1 MQKKRST
8 SAFFPIIVIVVCL
21 IVSVSI
27 YQLIL
32 GNPNNFVDEARDKP
46 KVGNI
51 LGIMFKGGFL
61 VPIILTELM
70 MVLVFSVERI
80 LTIARARG
88 SGNVANFVRKIQYCL
103 STNDLE
109 GAEKECNRQKG
120 SVANVIKSGLKK
132 YAEMAENK
140 EFTHEQKMLA
150 IQKEIEE
157 TTSLELPM
165 LQKNLPFIA
174 TIAPLGTLS
183 GLIGTVLGMIRAF
196 AALGQ
201 SGAADSVALSIGIS
215 EALVNTA
222 TGIIT
227 SALAIIAYN
236 YFSNRIDALTYAI
249 DEAGYSITNTFDSR
263 FN

>member
-1 MQKKRST
+1 MQKKS
-8 SAFFPIIVIVVCL
+8 SSSSLFPVMVIVVCFL
-21 IVSVSI
+21 VAYAIFEFF
-27 YQLIL
+27 L
-32 GNPNNFVDEARDKP
+32 GNPANFVDAERHKP
-46 KVGNI
+46 KVGN
-51 LGIMFKGGFL
+51 LQGIMYKGGFM
-61 VPIILTELM
+61 VPIILTLLM
-70 MVLVFSVERI
+70 MVIVFSIERI
-80 LTIARARG
+80 LTLARAKG
-88 SGNVANFVRKIQYCL
+88 SGNIGNFVRKIQYCL

-132 YAEMAENK
+132 YAEMATNK
-140 EFTHEQKMLA
+140 ELTHEQKLLA

-157 TTSLELPM
+157 STSLELPM

-174 TIAPLGTLS
+174 TIAPLGTLA

-196 AALGQ
+196 AAMGQ

-222 TGIIT
+222 TGIIS

-236 YFSNRIDALTYAI
+236 YFSNQIDSLTYAI

>member
-1 MQKKRST
+1 MQKKNST
-8 SAFFPIIVIVVCL
+8 ATWFPIVVIIACL
-21 IVSVSI
+21 LVSI
-27 YQLIL
+27 AIYQFIL
-32 GNPNNFVDEARDKP
+32 GNPANFVDEAREKP
-46 KVGNI
+46 KTGSL

-61 VPIILTELM
+61 VPVILTMLL
-70 MVLVFSVERI
+70 MVLVFSIERL
-80 LTIARARG
+80 LTLARANG
-88 SGNVANFVRKIQYCL
+88 SGNIASFVRKIQYCL
-103 STNDLE
+103 STDDLE

-132 YAEMAENK
+132 YKEMAANK

-157 TTSLELPM
+157 STSLELPM

-174 TIAPLGTLS
+174 TIAPLGTLG
-183 GLIGTVLGMIRAF
+183 GLIGTVLGMIRSF
-196 AALGQ
+196 AAMGQ

-236 YFSNRIDALTYAI
+236 YFSNRIDTLTYAI

>member
-1 MQKKRST
+1 MQKKGST
-8 SAFFPIIVIVVCL
+8 SSLFPILVIVVSFIVCYL
-21 IVSVSI
+21 IFEYV
-27 YQLIL
+27 L
-32 GNPNNFVDEARDKP
+32 GNPGNFVDEARDKP
-46 KVGNI
+46 KVGN
-51 LGIMFKGGFL
+51 LQGIMYKGGYL
-61 VPIILTELM
+61 VPVILTMLLM
-70 MVLVFSVERI
+70 VIVFSIERM
-80 LTIARARG
+80 LTLARARG
-88 SGNVANFVRKIQYCL
+88 SGNIGSFVRKIQFCL

-132 YAEMAENK
+132 YAEMANNK
-140 EFTHEQKMLA
+140 ELTHEQKLLA

-157 TTSLELPM
+157 STSLELPM

-174 TIAPLGTLS
+174 TIAPLGTLG

-196 AALGQ
+196 AAMGQ

-222 TGIIT
+222 SGIIT

>member
-1 MQKKRST
+1 MQKRRST
-8 SAFFPIIVIVVCL
+8 SAFFPIIVIVTCL
-21 IVSVSI
+21 IVSVCI
-27 YQLIL
+27 YQFIL
-32 GNPNNFVDEARDKP
+32 GNPANFVDEARDKP

-61 VPIILTELM
+61 VPVILTELM
-70 MVLVFSVERI
+70 MVLVFSFERI

-103 STNDLE
+103 STDDLD

-120 SVANVIKSGLKK
+120 SVANVVKSGLKK
-132 YAEMAENK
+132 YAEMAANK
-140 EFTHEQKMLA
+140 EFSHEQKMLA

-236 YFSNRIDALTYAI
+236 YFSNQIDALTYAI
-249 DEAGYSITNTFDSR
+249 DE
-263 FN
+263 

>member
-1 MQKKRST
+1 
-8 SAFFPIIVIVVCL
+8 
-21 IVSVSI
+21 
-27 YQLIL
+27 
-32 GNPNNFVDEARDKP
+32 VDVERDKP
-46 KVGNI
+46 KVGN
-51 LGIMFKGGFL
+51 LQGIMYKGGYL
-61 VPIILTELM
+61 VPVILTMLLM
-70 MVLVFSVERI
+70 VIVFSIERM
-80 LTIARARG
+80 LTLSRARG
-88 SGNVANFVRKIQYCL
+88 SGNIGNFVRKIQFCL

-132 YAEMAENK
+132 YSEMATNK
-140 EFTHEQKMLA
+140 ELTHEQKLLA

-157 TTSLELPM
+157 STSLELPM

-174 TIAPLGTLS
+174 TIAPLGTLG

-196 AALGQ
+196 AAMGQ

-222 TGIIT
+222 SGIIT

>member
-1 MQKKRST
+1 MQKKS
-8 SAFFPIIVIVVCL
+8 SSSSLFPVLVIVVSFIISYC
-21 IVSVSI
+21 IFEF
-27 YQLIL
+27 IL
-32 GNPNNFVDEARDKP
+32 GNSANFVDVERDKP
-46 KVGNI
+46 KVGN
-51 LGIMFKGGFL
+51 LQGIMYKGGYL
-61 VPIILTELM
+61 VPVILTMLLM
-70 MVLVFSVERI
+70 VIVFSIERI
-80 LTIARARG
+80 LTLSRASG
-88 SGNVANFVRKIQYCL
+88 SGNIGNFVRKIQYCL

-120 SVANVIKSGLKK
+120 SVSNVIKSGLKK
-132 YAEMAENK
+132 YAEMANNK
-140 EFTHEQKMLA
+140 ELTHEQKLLA

-157 TTSLELPM
+157 STSLELPM

-174 TIAPLGTLS
+174 TIAPLGTLG

-196 AALGQ
+196 AAMGQ

>member
-1 MQKKRST
+1 MQKKS
-8 SAFFPIIVIVVCL
+8 SNSSLFPIMVIVVSF
-21 IVSVSI
+21 IVSYCI
-27 YQLIL
+27 FEFIL
-32 GNPNNFVDEARDKP
+32 GSPSNFVDVERDKP
-46 KVGNI
+46 KVGN
-51 LGIMFKGGFL
+51 LQGIMYKGGYL
-61 VPIILTELM
+61 VPVILTMLLM
-70 MVLVFSVERI
+70 VIVFSIERM
-80 LTIARARG
+80 LTLSRARG
-88 SGNVANFVRKIQYCL
+88 SGNIGNFVRKIQFCL

-132 YAEMAENK
+132 YSEMATNK
-140 EFTHEQKMLA
+140 ELTHEQKLLA

-157 TTSLELPM
+157 STSLELPM

-174 TIAPLGTLS
+174 TIAPLGTLG

-196 AALGQ
+196 AAMGQ

-222 TGIIT
+222 SGIIT